1 MCKLAI
7 VILNWNGADML
18 RRYLPSVIKNS
29 RVEGVKVV
37 VADNGST
44 DDSIDVLRTC
54 FPSVDLILLDQNYG
68 FAGGYN
74 NALKQIEAEYYLLL
88 NSDVEIRQKNWIVPM
103 LDYMDLHPETCAC
116 QPKLMKLFADN
127 TSCDN
132 LFEYAGAA
140 GGYLDKYGY
149 PFCRGRIFNT
159 IEQDKGQYDDVVPI
173 HWATGAA
180 LLVRSKS
187 YWEVDGLDEK
197 FFAHMEEID
206 LCWRM
211 RLNGGK
217 IVCITESTAYHLGGA
232 TLNQGNPRK
241 TYLNF
246 RNNLIMLYKNL
257 PENRLRKVMPIRHI
271 LDFIASAKFLLSG
284 DFGNMK
290 AVIKAT
296 FAYRKMKKVY
306 SKQKKGVQLNG
317 DNLSSNYLKPYSILW
332 HYYVKG
338 NKVYSSLPE
347 D

>member
-18 RRYLPSVIKNS
+18 RHYLPSVIDNS
-29 RVEGVKVV
+29 HVEGVKVV

-44 DDSIDVLRTC
+44 DESVKMLRSS
-54 FPSVDLILLDQNYG
+54 FPEVDLILLDKNYG

-74 NALKQIEAEYYLLL
+74 KALEKIDAEYYLLL
-88 NSDVEIRQKNWIVPM
+88 NSDVEIRQHEWVVPM
-103 LDYMDLHPETCAC
+103 LDYMDKHPDTCAC
-116 QPKLMKLFADN
+116 QPKLMKLFVDN
-127 TSCDN
+127 PSCCD

-149 PFCRGRIFNT
+149 PFCRGRIFDT
-159 IEQDKGQYDDVVPI
+159 IEHDKGQYDDIIPI

-180 LLVRSKS
+180 LMVRSKC
-187 YWEVDGLDEK
+187 YWNVGGLDEK

-217 IVCITESTAYHLGGA
+217 IVCISESTAYHLGGA

-241 TYLNF
+241 TFLNF

-257 PENRLRKVMPIRHI
+257 PENRIKKVMIIRHA
-271 LDFIASAKFLLSG
+271 LDFVAAMKFMLSG
-284 DFGNMK
+284 DFANMK
-290 AVIKAT
+290 AVFKAT
-296 FAYRKMKKVY
+296 FAYKKMKKVY
-306 SKQKKGVQLNG
+306 SKRVLSHKI
-317 DNLSSNYLKPYSILW
+317 SSNQNCSSLKPYSILVE
-332 HYYVKG
+332 YYIKN
-338 NKVYSSLPE
+338 NKFFSDMPNK
-347 D
+347 

>member
-7 VILNWNGADML
+7 VILNWNGVDML
-18 RRYLPSVIKNS
+18 KRYLPSVVNHS
-29 RVEGVKVV
+29 RMDGVKVI

-44 DDSIDVLRTC
+44 DNSVEMLRTD
-54 FPSVDLILLDQNYG
+54 FPDVELILLDKNYG

-74 NALKQIEAEYYLLL
+74 KVLEQVEAEYFLLL
-88 NSDVEIRQKNWIVPM
+88 NSDVEIKHDGWLVPM
-103 LDYMDLHPETCAC
+103 LDYMEKHPETCAC

-127 TSCDN
+127 TSCDD

-159 IEQDKGQYDDVVPI
+159 IEHDNGQYDDVVPI

-180 LLVRSKS
+180 LLVRSKA
-187 YWEVDGLDEK
+187 YWNVGGLDEN

-211 RLNGGK
+211 RLDGGN
-217 IVCITESTAYHLGGA
+217 IVCISQSKAYHLGGA

-246 RNNLIMLYKNL
+246 RNNLVMLYKNM
-257 PENRLRKVMPIRHI
+257 PENRLRKVMPIRHF
-271 LDFIASAKFLLSG
+271 LDFIASVKFLLSG

-290 AVIKAT
+290 AVIRAT

-306 SKQKKGVQLNG
+306 SKQKKAVQLNG
-317 DNLSSNYLKPYSILW
+317 DDLSGNYLKPYSILW

-338 NKVYSSLPE
+338 NKEYSSLPE
-347 D
+347 E